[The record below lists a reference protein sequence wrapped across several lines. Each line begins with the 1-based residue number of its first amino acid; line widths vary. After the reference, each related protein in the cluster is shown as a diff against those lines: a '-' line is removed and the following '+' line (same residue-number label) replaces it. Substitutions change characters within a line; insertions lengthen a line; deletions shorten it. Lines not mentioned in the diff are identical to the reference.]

1 MSAGASS
8 GRPAVT
14 LKLATSLDGRIALAN
29 GVSKWITGEAARA
42 DVHRLRASHDA
53 VIVGSETVL
62 ADDPELTAR
71 TEPMPARQPLRVVA
85 DSRGRVPATAKLFST
100 LEMGPV
106 AVATLETMDLER
118 WPSTAGLQF
127 WMLPAGEGS
136 SSVSL
141 VEMMNSAQRAGV
153 TSMMI
158 EGGGQ
163 LAASFVRA
171 GLVDRIEWFRAPV
184 LLGGDGRPC
193 LGELGLEALDMA
205 PQFVRTGVREVGPD
219 LWESYVPARAGLGL
233 SLANPT

>member
-1 MSAGASS
+1 MSGSAPSS
-8 GRPAVT
+8 RPVIT

-29 GVSKWITGEAARA
+29 GQSKWITGEAARA
-42 DVHRLRASHDA
+42 EVHRLRAAHDA

-71 TEPMPARQPLRVVA
+71 TDPMPEKQPLRVVA
-85 DSRGRVPATAKLFST
+85 DSRGRVPASAKLFST

-118 WPSTAGLQF
+118 WPSTQGLQF

-141 VEMMNSAQRAGV
+141 IEMMNSAQRAGV
-153 TSMMI
+153 SSMMV

-163 LAASFVRA
+163 LAVSFVKA

-193 LGELGLEALDMA
+193 LGRLGLEQLDAA
-205 PQFVRTGVREVGPD
+205 PRFERVSVKEVGLD
-219 LWESYVPARAGLGL
+219 IWESYRRL
-233 SLANPT
+233 

>member
-1 MSAGASS
+1 MSGAGAPS
-8 GRPAVT
+8 GRPTVT

-29 GVSKWITGEAARA
+29 GQSKWITSEAARA
-42 DVHRLRASHDA
+42 EVHRLRASHDA

-71 TEPMPARQPLRVVA
+71 TDPMPAKQPLRVVA

-106 AVATLETMDLER
+106 AIATLETMDLDR
-118 WPSTAGLQF
+118 WPSTQGLQF

-141 VEMMNSAQRAGV
+141 VEMLNSAQRAGV
-153 TSMMI
+153 ASMMV

-171 GLVDRIEWFRAPV
+171 GLVDRIEWFRAPM
-184 LLGGDGRPC
+184 LLGADARPC
-193 LGELGLEALDMA
+193 LGGLGLDTLANA
-205 PQFVRTGVREVGPD
+205 PGFARVKVQEIGAD
-219 LWESYVPARAGLGL
+219 IWESYVRKGA
-233 SLANPT
+233 

>member
-1 MSAGASS
+1 MSGQGSPE
-8 GRPAVT
+8 RPSVT

-29 GVSKWITGEAARA
+29 GVSKWITGQDAR
-42 DVHRLRASHDA
+42 DEVHRLRAMHDA

-62 ADDPELTAR
+62 ADDPLLTAR
-71 TEPMPARQPLRVVA
+71 TQPMPEKQPLRVVA

-106 AVATLETMDLER
+106 AIATLETMNLDH
-118 WPSTAGLQF
+118 WPSTKGLQF

-136 SSVSL
+136 NSVSL
-141 VEMMNSAQRAGV
+141 VEMMHSAQRAGV

-193 LGELGLEALDMA
+193 LGGLALETLEAA
-205 PQFVRTGVREVGPD
+205 PRYRRVSVREVGVD
-219 LWESYVPARAGLGL
+219 LWESYVRA
-233 SLANPT
+233 

>member
-1 MSAGASS
+1 MSGEASS
-8 GRPAVT
+8 ERPSIT

-29 GVSKWITGEAARA
+29 GVSKWITGQDAR
-42 DVHRLRASHDA
+42 DEVHRLRARHDA

-62 ADDPELTAR
+62 ADDPLLTAR
-71 TEPMPARQPLRVVA
+71 TEPMPEKQPLRVVA

-106 AVATLETMDLER
+106 AIATLETMDLDR
-118 WPSTAGLQF
+118 WPSTRGLQF

-141 VEMMNSAQRAGV
+141 VEMMHSAQRAGV

-193 LGELGLEALDMA
+193 LGGLSLETLKAAPRYRRVSVQELG
-205 PQFVRTGVREVGPD
+205 VD
-219 LWESYVPARAGLGL
+219 LWESYVRA
-233 SLANPT
+233 

>member
-1 MSAGASS
+1 MGA
-8 GRPAVT
+8 RPTVT

-29 GVSKWITGEAARA
+29 GQSKWITGEAARGE
-42 DVHRLRASHDA
+42 VHRLRAAHHA

-71 TEPMPARQPLRVVA
+71 TDPMPDKQPLRVVA
-85 DSRGRVPATAKLFST
+85 DSRGRTPASAKLFST

-106 AVATLETMDLER
+106 AVATLETMDLDR
-118 WPSTAGLQF
+118 WPSSHGLQF

-136 SSVSL
+136 NSVSL
-141 VEMMNSAQRAGV
+141 PELLNSAQRAGV
-153 TSMMI
+153 GSMMI

-163 LAASFVRA
+163 LAAAFVRA

-184 LLGGDGRPC
+184 LLGGDGKPC
-193 LGELGLEALDMA
+193 LGELGLTTLDMA

-219 LWESYVPARAGLGL
+219 LWESYVRA
-233 SLANPT
+233 